1 MKLLGAVA
9 LFAPLAAALWPIP
22 SSYSSGSTV
31 LWIGSDVK
39 VTYNGAN
46 DVGSVKYPNE
56 PGLYVPHQIATNT
69 SCTHRHLLIAMA
81 ETLPVAP
88 HSRHR

>member
-46 DVGSVKYPNE
+46 DVGSIKYLNDL
-56 PGLYVPHQIATNT
+56 GLYVSH
-69 SCTHRHLLIAMA
+69 
-81 ETLPVAP
+81 
-88 HSRHR
+88 